1 MKEYIW
7 DIEENPLSLNELEI
21 AISKLSSHDSITM
34 KGLKHYE
41 LQMIFEGIDLI
52 YRLKG
57 ELSEIKSQLAIIK
70 NVFMH
75 MRHKE
80 ILEEVNATP

>member
-57 ELSEIKSQLAIIK
+57 LTI
-70 NVFMH
+70 
-75 MRHKE
+75 
-80 ILEEVNATP
+80 